1 MKPANYTKN
10 ILGEWWNLVDTI
22 VLGTIRAIC
31 EGSSPFSPTRSNN
44 WKSFVA
50 RGVAL
55 ISDCCTAIS
64 EKRSFIGKRPM
75 ALVLGT
81 LSI

>member
-1 MKPANYTKN
+1 MRSINSTVFF
-10 ILGEWWNLVDTI
+10 GEVVELVDTH
-22 VLGTIRAIC
+22 VLGTCLVRG
-31 EGSSPFSPTRSNN
+31 EGSNPFFPTRSNN

-50 RGVAL
+50 QGVAL
-55 ISDCCTAIS
+55 VKDCCTTIS

>member
-1 MKPANYTKN
+1 MKPANYTTN

-44 WKSFVA
+44 WLIFVA
-50 RGVAL
+50 QGVAL
-55 ISDCCTAIS
+55 INHCCTINC
-64 EKRSFIGKRPM
+64 EKESFKGKSLRH
-75 ALVLGT
+75 
-81 LSI
+81 